1 MDAWCEQ
8 VMAYAKDKA
17 ACKEGT
23 ERDGDDAKHEAV
35 AMG

>member
-1 MDAWCEQ
+1 MNAWCKQ
-8 VMAYAKDKA
+8 VVAYAKDKA

-23 ERDGDDAKHEAV
+23 ERDGDDAKHGVV